1 MTKLIGDGYTECFQK
16 IKLISTNSFF
26 WKTIF
31 LPFHGII
38 NDVFLNVVKCPVV
51 SNDVFIESW
60 LPGKGWICGFQNWW
74 NMIFTTNCILGIQI
88 CSHHFF
94 YPGCYRRF
102 VSTDD
107 GCQVFGLGAE
117 FVLRGTTQFHV
128 IGGDAMHCVPT
139 NHMKLCGAPQNKFGP
154 QSKNLASVI
163 RGYKSSV
170 TTRVKKM
177 MAANLNTQ
185 NTIGCENHV
194 SSILKTANS
203 SFAWQPRF
211 YEHIIRN
218 DRAFYNIQKYIVDNP
233 MKWQEDRFSKKWIC
247 AD

>member
-1 MTKLIGDGYTECFQK
+1 MSTLYQNKYRNESIRLQHWDYANAGAYFITICTK
-16 IKLISTNSFF
+16 NRA
-26 WKTIF
+26 
-31 LPFHGII
+31 
-38 NDVFLNVVKCPVV
+38 
-51 SNDVFIESW
+51 
-60 LPGKGWICGFQNWW
+60 
-74 NMIFTTNCILGIQI
+74 
-88 CSHHFF
+88 HFF
-94 YPGCYRRF
+94 GEII
-102 VSTDD
+102 D
-107 GCQVFGLGAE
+107 GEMHLNEIGKIAKQEWIKTPDIRPDMNLKLGE
-117 FVLRGTTQFHV
+117 FVVMPNHFHAVLIIGENQYNQQNDFTQFHV

-194 SSILKTANS
+194 SSILKNRK
-203 SFAWQPRF
+203 FILCRQPRF

-233 MKWQEDRFSKKWIC
+233 MKWQEDRFSKK
-247 AD
+247 